1 MKHLGTAILILSLT
15 FSPFAYAAVP
25 VEAQLENLMK
35 EMKNMRQDYEARI
48 TELQSQVVELSK
60 SVKTQPMPV
69 EKLADQKG
77 THVDYVGRYDG
88 PFQKGGL
95 IVENPSGFGNVSVGG
110 YMDHEFAKFEDTNS
124 EFDQHRWIINIG
136 AELGERLRF
145 YSEYEIEHGGPSVDG
160 GEAKVEQAWVD
171 YLINEKINARAG
183 ALLVPFGRYNLY
195 HDSDLQDLTDRPIV
209 NRDVIPTTWTEAGA
223 GFWGE
228 FNPRIGSYEDL
239 TLSYET
245 YIINGLDTGGSDT
258 GLGSAKGSLGSDNN
272 NSKSYVGRLLLSPK
286 LGHEL
291 GLSGYYGDYNTADDD
306 IWGIG
311 IDWLSTFG
319 PLELVGEWAF
329 FGVEEPAGS
338 NVANKY
344 TGFYFQAN
352 YHFWPEFL
360 SNSFLGRTFDNPTFT
375 LVNRYGWVNISD
387 DSDLGFSGAERLNL
401 DNREQRYT
409 IGLNYRP
416 VESWVLKLEYQFNT
430 NRGESL
436 EKEDRD
442 GFIASVA
449 MGF

>member
-209 NRDVIPTTWTEAGA
+209 NRDLIPTTWTEAGA